1 MILLDV
7 APLSLGI
14 ETAGGVM
21 TPVIKRNST
30 IPKKAT
36 QTFSTYAD
44 NQPGVSIQ
52 VYEGER
58 QFTKDN
64 NMLGKF
70 QLEGIPP
77 IPRGV
82 PQIEVTFDIDA
93 NGILNVSAVE
103 KGSGKSSKIT
113 ITNDKAR
120 LSKDEIELMVLE
132 AEQHAADD
140 KLRMERVEARNGL
153 ESYLYNVR
161 NSLADKLKEALGE
174 DTPVVEKAIEEGLA
188 WLAENE
194 NAQTD
199 DFKEKQ
205 KEVEGI
211 IMPILKKAYDAGA
224 QPPGPKVEEV
234 D

>member
-1 MILLDV
+1 
-7 APLSLGI
+7 
-14 ETAGGVM
+14 
-21 TPVIKRNST
+21 
-30 IPKKAT
+30 
-36 QTFSTYAD
+36 
-44 NQPGVSIQ
+44 
-52 VYEGER
+52 
-58 QFTKDN
+58 
-64 NMLGKF
+64 MLGKF

-77 IPRGV
+77 MPRGV